1 MAENYSENLFTAVD
15 MIVNE
20 RLKEVS
26 FDQTIVGKIISKEKV
41 GDEWIYQVQSDNIT
55 FQATAFDE
63 EKEYEED
70 LNVYVL
76 IPGNDYT
83 AEKKILGLKSAKD
96 EYRTIYTNP
105 LDAIVPYWE

>member
-1 MAENYSENLFTAVD
+1 MAENYSENLFMAVD
-15 MIVNE
+15 TIVAE

-26 FDQTIVGKIISKEKV
+26 FDQTIVGKIISREKV

-63 EKEYEED
+63 KKEYEVN
-70 LNVYVL
+70 LNVYIL

-83 AEKKILGLKSAKD
+83 AEKKILGLKNARD
-96 EYRTIYTNP
+96 EYRTTYTNP
-105 LDAIVPYWE
+105 LDAMVPYWE